1 MKRIGSL
8 LVPLLVSSVLGAQ
21 QPAPVLPAAVRAAAD
36 TISAPGLKQDLDFLS
51 SDELLGR
58 NTPSPGF
65 DKAAAYIVERLK
77 KAGLRPA
84 GDDGSFLQHY
94 EVRESR
100 VATDRAVVGIGDAT
114 FKFGNDFVL
123 RSFAAPLS
131 GSFEAVYVGH
141 GWTVPGK
148 GIDPFA
154 GIDVKGKLVVAHAYE
169 AMPRDAGVS
178 RIGRIAVGGDP
189 VFAEAAR
196 RGAAGVVFL
205 TTAGGREAMDN
216 LARQNTA
223 RREMEPSVPSAYA
236 APPVTSL
243 VLSPAARDALFAGER
258 IPGAELLRRGD
269 AGDFPA
275 SFTLGK
281 QVRVTIPVSETAT
294 HRPYN
299 VVAMVEGSDPGL
311 KDECVTVASHLDGA
325 VGTRAVAGDAIY
337 NAADDNASGSA
348 GNLQIAERIAAV
360 KPRRCLIFIW
370 DSGEERGLWGTRRF
384 VSRPPVPLERI
395 VAHFNIDMIG
405 ASRRPGSAD
414 ANTMT
419 VTAPNEVFLVGPRI
433 LSPRAELLLDAINAA
448 YLNVAFNRV
457 HDRADGE
464 FFYPRTDAGPFLE
477 RGILTIDL
485 FTGIHPR
492 YHLPSD
498 EARYLDPAQMEAIT
512 RTAFAAIWAFADATE
527 RPRIENPL
535 PPSVPRYK

>member
-1 MKRIGSL
+1 MSRIAL
-8 LVPLLVSSVLGAQ
+8 IAVPFLVSIVLGAQ

-36 TISAPGLKQDLDFLS
+36 TITAAGLKQDLDFLS

-84 GDDGSFLQHY
+84 GDDGGFLQYY
-94 EVRESR
+94 EMRESR
-100 VATDRAVVGIGDAT
+100 VATDRAEVKIADST
-114 FKFGNDFVL
+114 FKFGKDFVL

-141 GWTVPGK
+141 GWMVPAK

-154 GIDVKGKLVVAHAYE
+154 GIDLKGKLVVAHAFE
-169 AMPRDAGVS
+169 AMPKDAGVS

-189 VFAEAAR
+189 VFTEAAR
-196 RGAAGVVFL
+196 RGAAGVIFL
-205 TTAGGREAMDN
+205 TAAGGRDAMEN
-216 LARQNTA
+216 LGRQNTV

-236 APPVTSL
+236 APPMTSL
-243 VLSPAARDALFAGER
+243 VLSSAAVDALFAGER
-258 IPGAELLRRGD
+258 IAGSELLRRGD
-269 AGDFPA
+269 AADFPA
-275 SFTLGK
+275 SFVLGK
-281 QVRVTIPVSETAT
+281 QVRVTIPVAETT
-294 HRPYN
+294 RHRPYN
-299 VVAMVEGSDPGL
+299 VVAMIEGTDPAL

-325 VGTRAVAGDAIY
+325 VGTRAVDGDAIY

-348 GNLQIAERIAAV
+348 GTLQIAERMPALRP
-360 KPRRCLIFIW
+360 KRCVIFIW

-419 VTAPNEVFLVGPRI
+419 VAARNEVFLVGPRI
-433 LSPRAELLLDAINAA
+433 LSSRADTLLDAINAA
-448 YLNVAFNRV
+448 YLNLKFNRV

-498 EARYLDPAQMEAIT
+498 EARYLDPAQMEAVT
-512 RTAFAAIWAFADATE
+512 RTSFAAVWAFADSAE